1 MSNNLEYKLTLKDLF
16 SKSMRG
22 AQLEAQK
29 LDDRMNRLQSGLGKI
44 GLGLGVAAL
53 GRQILETGSMFERA
67 EIQLT
72 TLLKSASAAKAVFN
86 DLKDESTRSPFGF
99 ETLLQGNAAL
109 ISAGVNARAAKE
121 DFNALAD
128 AVAATGGTEDHLQ
141 RMVFNLQQIK
151 NTGKATAVDI
161 KQFGMAGIS
170 IYPILEE
177 YYKKNNIA
185 LKDQQA
191 NYEQVT
197 GALKL
202 AASEGGRYFG
212 ASARMAESTSGRLSN
227 MADSFKVFI
236 NEIFVKAKPLINA
249 VVVSLTALMDL
260 FIKFMPLIKTLI
272 ILWGSYYLK
281 IKLAATG
288 TRLFAVANRAMAMGM
303 TKAQIA
309 SVYLSRGIKGIGAAI
324 KSVPIIGWVLA
335 LADGFMYLWDNVE
348 GFRATLMGIVEV
360 FKNKFAPIAEFIS
373 ALFSGDLQKMQQASI
388 NWALDKTKQTES
400 EAFSAGRVKGFTS
413 FRKEK
418 MLEAGGD
425 LTTLTDLK
433 DPKDPKDPTSL
444 GSGTEV
450 SGRAPKNLYINIT
463 KLVEELNINTT
474 NMQEGAGKI
483 KEMVSKALL
492 EAVNDVNLMSAR

>member
-1 MSNNLEYKLTLKDLF
+1 
-16 SKSMRG
+16 
-22 AQLEAQK
+22 
-29 LDDRMNRLQSGLGKI
+29 
-44 GLGLGVAAL
+44 
-53 GRQILETGSMFERA
+53 
-67 EIQLT
+67 
-72 TLLKSASAAKAVFN
+72 
-86 DLKDESTRSPFGF
+86 
-99 ETLLQGNAAL
+99 
-109 ISAGVNARAAKE
+109 
-121 DFNALAD
+121 
-128 AVAATGGTEDHLQ
+128 
-141 RMVFNLQQIK
+141 
-151 NTGKATAVDI
+151 
-161 KQFGMAGIS
+161 
-170 IYPILEE
+170 
-177 YYKKNNIA
+177 
-185 LKDQQA
+185 
-191 NYEQVT
+191 
-197 GALKL
+197 
-202 AASEGGRYFG
+202 
-212 ASARMAESTSGRLSN
+212 LS
-227 MADSFKVFI
+227 DSFKNFLNELFI
-236 NEIFVKAKPLINA
+236 KGKPLINA
-249 VVVSLTALMDL
+249 VVVLLTKLMDL
-260 FIKFMPLIKTLI
+260 FIRFLPLIKTLI

-418 MLEAGGD
+418 MLEAGGGIEGVPGAGGGASD
-425 LTTLTDLK
+425 KTK
-433 DPKDPKDPTSL
+433 GGSESSGL

-450 SGRAPKNLYINIT
+450 TGRAPKNLYINIT